1 MGCSKTDREER
12 RVRQTARSF
21 DGELEREE
29 SLGNKT
35 LQAPV
40 CTQKCTESPCRIN
53 ALQVV

>member
-21 DGELEREE
+21 DGELEREA

-40 CTQKCTESPCRIN
+40 CTHKCTESPCRIN